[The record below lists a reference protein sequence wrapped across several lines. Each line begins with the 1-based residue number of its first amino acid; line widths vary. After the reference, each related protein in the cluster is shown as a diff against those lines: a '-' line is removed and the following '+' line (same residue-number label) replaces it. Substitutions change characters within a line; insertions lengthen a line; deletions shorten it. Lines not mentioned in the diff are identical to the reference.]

1 MRTDTVT
8 GDTTRTMI
16 FDVDNQRL
24 YLLRLEEEGSRRRGT
39 CRRSA
44 PTCRR
49 TSIRPSIKATVKPN
63 GQTKEIAGKT
73 ANGYDIAIERPGH
86 DGRRRAA

>member
-24 YLLRLEEEGSRRRGT
+24 YSFDSKKKEADAWDMQAFGAEHR
-39 CRRSA
+39 
-44 PTCRR
+44 RR
-49 TSIRPSIKATVKPN
+49 TSTCPA
-63 GQTKEIAGKT
+63 
-73 ANGYDIAIERPGH
+73 
-86 DGRRRAA
+86 